1 MHTPDRLDPESLFAR
16 REGEFRPSPVRAV
29 FELAMRPEFVS
40 LAGGNP
46 DTELLPHDLIA
57 DLTAQ
62 LLRERGAEILQ
73 YGSGAGISTLPQSI
87 SMLMAAADATV
98 SADNLLIT
106 TGSQMGLDLVTKL
119 FCDRGDVVIAEGP
132 TYVGAMGV
140 FGSYEVDLRQVAMDE
155 DGIDPEGVAEMID
168 AVRAEQRL
176 VKFVYVIPNYQNP
189 TGVSL
194 TEDRRRRLIEVCGER
209 GVIILEDDPYAHVGF
224 ASSLIVPSLYSMN
237 PDGVIH
243 LGSFSKLFSPGL
255 RVGWIAAPPQIRAR
269 LQIAGEAVSIHP
281 SVLAQELAHAY
292 VSRPEWSTH
301 LKIIRDAYESRCAVL
316 LQALREDM
324 PDDVTWTKPGGGFFT
339 WLTVPGLRPETD
351 ILAAAIKRHLVVVP
365 GNACYVQIPDACH
378 VRLAYSNGTPENLA
392 EGSRR
397 LALTL
402 NALLERTRHE

>member
-324 PDDVTWTKPGGGFFT
+324 PDDVTWTKPGVDSSPGSPFLAFGQRPTFLLRRSSVT
-339 WLTVPGLRPETD
+339 W
-351 ILAAAIKRHLVVVP
+351 
-365 GNACYVQIPDACH
+365 
-378 VRLAYSNGTPENLA
+378 S
-392 EGSRR
+392 
-397 LALTL
+397 
-402 NALLERTRHE
+402 